1 MSNKNKLEELNMLK
15 VNDIV
20 RVREDLQVGV
30 WGNNTVVDQML
41 NYRGDYGYIVDVTDR
56 GHITCDFDS
65 EIWSWNKEMLE
76 LVPGFKMGGKVL
88 IKNDLKVDA
97 TYGDVDVVVEMS
109 VYFGKEATIKDID
122 HDGDVYLDID
132 EETYVWSLDMLIPLE
147 EAIDP
152 IDYKEE
158 YARLVEDVNE
168 YEGIIASLEEDLQQA
183 RKDNYNL
190 IREYNVLVDK
200 YNSLLNELMEEYIP
214 IYK

>member
-1 MSNKNKLEELNMLK
+1 MLK

-20 RVREDLQVGV
+20 RVREDLQLGTC
-30 WGNNTVVDQML
+30 GNNTVVDQML
-41 NYRGDYGYIVDVTDR
+41 NYRGDYGYIVTADED
-56 GHITCDFDS
+56 GHLTCDFDS
-65 EIWSWNKEMLE
+65 EIWNWNKEMLE
-76 LVPGFKMGGKVL
+76 VIPGFKMGGKVL
-88 IKNDLKVDA
+88 IKNDLKVDS

-152 IDYKEE
+152 TDYKEE

-168 YEGIIASLEEDLQQA
+168 YEGIIASLEDDLQQA
-183 RKDNYNL
+183 RKDNYHL
-190 IREYNVLVDK
+190 IQDYNILVDK

>member
-1 MSNKNKLEELNMLK
+1 MLK

-20 RVREDLQVGV
+20 RVREDLQEGV
-30 WGNNTVVDQML
+30 CGNNTVVDQML
-41 NYRGDYGYIVDVTDR
+41 SYRGDYGYIVDATKD

-65 EIWSWNKEMLE
+65 EMWNWNKEMLE

-88 IKNDLKVDA
+88 IKNDLKVGA
-97 TYGDVDVVVEMS
+97 MYGDVDVVVEMS
-109 VYFGKEATIKDID
+109 VYFGKEANITDID

-132 EETYVWSLDMLIPLE
+132 NEHYVWSLDMLIPLE

-152 IDYKEE
+152 TDYKEE

-168 YEGIIASLEEDLQQA
+168 YEGIITLLEDDLQQA

-190 IREYNVLVDK
+190 IREYNILVDK
-200 YNSLLNELMEEYIP
+200 YNSLLDELKGKYIP

>member
-1 MSNKNKLEELNMLK
+1 MLK

-20 RVREDLQVGV
+20 RVRENLQEGV
-30 WGNNTVVDQML
+30 CGNNTVVDQML
-41 NYRGDYGYIVDVTDR
+41 SYRGDYGYISSMNN
-56 GHITCDFDS
+56 GYITCDFDRGM
-65 EIWSWNKEMLE
+65 WNWNKEMLE

-88 IKNDLKVDA
+88 IKNDLKVGA
-97 TYGDVDVVVEMS
+97 TYGDVDVVIEMS

-122 HDGDVYLDID
+122 VDGDVYLDID
-132 EETYVWSLDMLIPLE
+132 NEHYVWSLDMLIPLE

-152 IDYKEE
+152 TDYKEE

-168 YEGIIASLEEDLQQA
+168 YEGIIASLEDDLQQA
-183 RKDNYNL
+183 RKDNYYL
-190 IREYNVLVDK
+190 IQDYNVLVDK

>member
-1 MSNKNKLEELNMLK
+1 MLK

-20 RVREDLQVGV
+20 RVREDLQEGAC
-30 WGNNTVVDQML
+30 GNNTVVDMML
-41 NYRGDYGYIVDVTDR
+41 SYRGDYGYIVTADED
-56 GHITCDFDS
+56 GHLTCDFDS

-88 IKNDLKVDA
+88 IKNDLKVGA
-97 TYGDVDVVVEMS
+97 MYGNVDVVIEMTP
-109 VYFGKEATIKDID
+109 YFGKEATIIDID
-122 HDGDVYLDID
+122 IDGDVYLDID
-132 EETYVWSLDMLIPLE
+132 KEHYVWSLDMLIPLE

-152 IDYKEE
+152 TDYKEE

-183 RKDNYNL
+183 RKDKYHL
-190 IREYNVLVDK
+190 IQEYNALVDE
-200 YNSLLNELMEEYIP
+200 YNSLIDELREEYIP

>member
-1 MSNKNKLEELNMLK
+1 MLK

-20 RVREDLQVGV
+20 RVREDLQVGTC
-30 WGNNTVVDQML
+30 GNNTVVDQML
-41 NYRGDYGYIVDVTDR
+41 YYKGDYGYIVDITEN
-56 GHITCDFDS
+56 GHITCDFDG
-65 EIWSWNKEMLE
+65 EMWSWNKEMLE
-76 LVPGFKMGGKVL
+76 LVPGFKIGGKVL
-88 IKNDLKVDA
+88 IKNDLKVGA
-97 TYGDVDVVVEMS
+97 MYGNVDVVVEMS
-109 VYFGKEATIKDID
+109 VYFGKEATITDMD
-122 HDGDVYLDID
+122 ADGDVYLDID
-132 EETYVWSLDMLIPLE
+132 NEVYVWSLDMLIPLE

-152 IDYKEE
+152 TDYKEE

-168 YEGIIASLEEDLQQA
+168 YEGIIASLEDDLQQA

>member
-1 MSNKNKLEELNMLK
+1 MLK

-20 RVREDLQVGV
+20 RVREDLQEGTC
-30 WGNNTVVDQML
+30 GNNTVVDQML
-41 NYRGDYGYIVDVTDR
+41 YYKGDYGYIVDVTEN

-65 EIWSWNKEMLE
+65 EMWSWNKEMLE

-88 IKNDLKVDA
+88 IKNDLKVGA
-97 TYGDVDVVVEMS
+97 MYGNVDVVIEMS
-109 VYFGKEATIKDID
+109 VYFGKEATITDMD
-122 HDGDVYLDID
+122 ADGDVYLDID
-132 EETYVWSLDMLIPLE
+132 NEHYVWSLDMLIPLE

-152 IDYKEE
+152 TDYKEE

-168 YEGIIASLEEDLQQA
+168 YEGIIASLEDDLHQA

-190 IREYNVLVDK
+190 IREYNVIVDK

>member
-1 MSNKNKLEELNMLK
+1 MLK

-20 RVREDLQVGV
+20 RVKEDLQLGTC
-30 WGNNTVVDQML
+30 GNNTVVDQML
-41 NYRGDYGYIVDVTDR
+41 YYKGDYGYIVDVTEN

-65 EIWSWNKEMLE
+65 EMWSWNKEMLE
-76 LVPGFKMGGKVL
+76 VVPGFKMGGKVL
-88 IKNDLKVDA
+88 IKNDLKVGA
-97 TYGDVDVVVEMS
+97 MYGDVDVVVEMS
-109 VYFGKEATIKDID
+109 VYFGKEATITDID

-132 EETYVWSLDMLIPLE
+132 NEHYVWSLDMLIPLE

-152 IDYKEE
+152 TDYKEE

-168 YEGIIASLEEDLQQA
+168 YEGIIASLEEDLRQA

-190 IREYNVLVDK
+190 IREYNILVDK
-200 YNSLLNELMEEYIP
+200 YNSLLDELKGKYIP

>member
-1 MSNKNKLEELNMLK
+1 MLK

-20 RVREDLQVGV
+20 RVREDLQLGTC
-30 WGNNTVVDQML
+30 GNNTVVDQML
-41 NYRGDYGYIVDVTDR
+41 NYRGDYGYIVTADED
-56 GHITCDFDS
+56 GHLTCDFDS
-65 EIWSWNKEMLE
+65 EIWNWNKEMLE

-88 IKNDLKVDA
+88 IKNDLKVDS

-152 IDYKEE
+152 TDYKEE

-168 YEGIIASLEEDLQQA
+168 YEGIIASLEDDLQQA
-183 RKDNYNL
+183 RKDNYHL
-190 IREYNVLVDK
+190 IQDYNILVDK